1 MIEILVFLIAILAV
15 GSYKKDFTTLILSGM
30 GFMAYGLMLFNTFE
44 LSYPYNFQFG
54 ILAICFGFYVSFR
67 SAVDLITNK
76 KKEEKK

>member
-1 MIEILVFLIAILAV
+1 MIDIIVFLITLLCV

-30 GFMAYGLMLFNTFE
+30 GFMVYGLMLFNTSD
-44 LSYPYNFQFG
+44 LPYPYSFQFG
-54 ILAICFGFYVSFR
+54 VLAVCFGFYVSFR